1 VFAVCCNYV
10 CYMSSMVKRW
20 CILKLRLISEIEIS
34 WIVIIINLII
44 TITAICLC
52 EYLETGLD
60 YIHRKK
66 RQLPGSSIQINA
78 YILSVYYHINVS
90 YI

>member
-1 VFAVCCNYV
+1 
-10 CYMSSMVKRW
+10 MSSVVKRW

-52 EYLETGLD
+52 EYLEIGID

-66 RQLPGSSIQINA
+66 DNYQVRQYKLKLIYLQ
-78 YILSVYYHINVS
+78 YITCTI
-90 YI
+90 